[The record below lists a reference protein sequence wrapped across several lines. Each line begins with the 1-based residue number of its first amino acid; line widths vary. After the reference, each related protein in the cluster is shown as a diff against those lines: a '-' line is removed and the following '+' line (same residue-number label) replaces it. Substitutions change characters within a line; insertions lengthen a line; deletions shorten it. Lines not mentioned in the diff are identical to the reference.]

1 MAEYRGFP
9 ALLAFL
15 CIIIF
20 VLVILVLVL
29 HVIILLIPIAIV
41 VIIVSWMLHVLGRK
55 KRKPAMRVSIKK
67 F

>member
-41 VIIVSWMLHVLGRK
+41 VMLVSWLLHMISRK
-55 KRKPAMRVSIKK
+55 KRKPVMRVVVKK